1 MGPPTP
7 DRLDGRRD
15 PRLTAGPAMLYP
27 APVIPIMKPLFL
39 VIVALSLCLPALAN
53 VPALKAP
60 EAAAIA
66 QNDLAT
72 RGLEGTVYIAEI
84 VYKGT
89 KLLGG
94 EAAHWEVL
102 WSKEL
107 DAQTPGRKEFG
118 LKIKMDG
125 TYLRS
130 VR

>member
-1 MGPPTP
+1 
-7 DRLDGRRD
+7 
-15 PRLTAGPAMLYP
+15 MLYP
-27 APVIPIMKPLFL
+27 APVIHIMKPLL
-39 VIVALSLCLPALAN
+39 LAILALSLCLPAMASA
-53 VPALKAP
+53 PALKAA

-72 RGLEGTVYIAEI
+72 RGLEDTVYIAEL

-94 EAAHWEVL
+94 EAPHWEVL
-102 WSKEL
+102 WSKEF
-107 DAQTPGRKEFG
+107 DAQTAGRKEFG

>member
-1 MGPPTP
+1 
-7 DRLDGRRD
+7 
-15 PRLTAGPAMLYP
+15 
-27 APVIPIMKPLFL
+27 MKPLL
-39 VIVALSLCLPALAN
+39 AALLLLSFCLPAMAN
-53 VPALKAP
+53 APSLKAA

-66 QNDLAT
+66 QGDLAT
-72 RGLEGTVYIAEI
+72 RGLEETVYIAEI

-94 EAAHWEVL
+94 EPAHWEVL

-107 DAQTPGRKEFG
+107 EAQTPGRKEFG

-125 TYLRS
+125 SYTRS